1 MPHDG
6 PFIIALT
13 AIVCGTILMAL
24 LFILMFIG
32 SVKKTKKRGK
42 SRDLSEDEGQMLQ
55 EVWDG
60 IQKMETRI
68 ENLETIL
75 LSKEKIRRYEKTT

>member
-13 AIVCGTILMAL
+13 AIVCGTALMAL
-24 LFILMFIG
+24 LFCLMFIG
-32 SVKKTKKRGK
+32 SLKRHKKRD

-75 LSKEKIRRYEKTT
+75 LSKEKIRSYEKTT

>member
-1 MPHDG
+1 MPHDWT
-6 PFIIALT
+6 FIIALT
-13 AIVCGTILMAL
+13 AIVCGTGLVA
-24 LFILMFIG
+24 LFICLIFI
-32 SVKKTKKRGK
+32 SSTRRHKKRA
-42 SRDLSEDEGQMLQ
+42 SRDLSEDEGQMLE

-75 LSKEKIRRYEKTT
+75 LSKEKIRSYEKTT